1 VNEKWYCTEI
11 IGTKPLGYGTYLVT
25 TQSRV
30 DLLDENIV
38 FGFFTWEDCVPPHYR
53 ELDVE
58 LTRWGDPSEPNN
70 LQYVVMPDLLGHK
83 KRFNI
88 DYAVDTIT
96 TTHVITWTKDKVSFG
111 SYYGDYSII
120 PPPKYLIA
128 SWSFEISE
136 DIPEEGLESPR
147 FNFWLNYGNPP
158 NNRQNAEFVVTK
170 FKYIPDM
177 VPEVDFSDFALLSN
191 FWLKRQCGD
200 CGGADLD
207 KDGDVNWPDMQLLCE
222 NWLQI
227 TW

>member
-1 VNEKWYCTEI
+1 
-11 IGTKPLGYGTYLVT
+11 
-25 TQSRV
+25 
-30 DLLDENIV
+30 
-38 FGFFTWEDCVPPHYR
+38 
-53 ELDVE
+53 
-58 LTRWGDPSEPNN
+58 
-70 LQYVVMPDLLGHK
+70 
-83 KRFNI
+83 
-88 DYAVDTIT
+88 
-96 TTHVITWTKDKVSFG
+96 VITWTKDKVSFG